1 MIIEGERFTFVD
13 TFETPIKV
21 ADSWVMPKNKLGD
34 GNGEAKLY
42 VGSRDKMEQFFG
54 EIGFRVT
61 CFVLRQDLQA
71 YMNAIKAEYFAP
83 SQEYRGHDEMQS
95 LWLERMEKINA
106 LPSGIVDFTV
116 CEQSQIAGSRGYVNS
131 SDKVYKLIREISLP
145 LVTYIS
151 AMRLDY
157 NGLPMFY
164 LKLFADFE
172 EIEKRKAFI
181 ENYGAFKQKEEKPF
195 FGVHEEIIEIKK
207 PVIKY
212 GREGQDEYRHK
223 LLEECPFCPI
233 TMINEESLLIA
244 SHIKPWAVS
253 DSNER
258 IDPNNGFILSP
269 LYDKLFDRGYITFT
283 EDKRVNISNWLS
295 RQVKDRIGIKE
306 NQLFQFLPMN
316 EARAQYLEYHRSTVF
331 KGSFI

>member
-1 MIIEGERFTFVD
+1 MTIKGEKFKFVN
-13 TFETPIKV
+13 TFETPITV
-21 ADSWVMPKNKLGD
+21 ADSWVVPKNKLGG

-42 VGSRDKMEQFFG
+42 VGSRDKMEAFFG
-54 EIGFRVT
+54 EIGFTAT

-71 YMNAIKAEYFAP
+71 YMNAIKAEYLSP
-83 SQEYRGHDEMQS
+83 SQDYRGKDEMRS
-95 LWLERMEKINA
+95 LWFERMEMINS
-106 LPSGIVDFTV
+106 LPDGIVVFTIR
-116 CEQSQIAGSRGYVNS
+116 EQSQIAGPRGYVNS
-131 SDKVYKLIREISLP
+131 SDKIYKLIREISLP
-145 LVTYIS
+145 LVSYIS

-157 NGLPMFY
+157 NGRPMFY

-181 ENYGAFKQKEEKPF
+181 ENYGSIRQTEEETF
-195 FGVHEEIIEIKK
+195 FGVREQEKK
-207 PVIKY
+207 HLIRY
-212 GREGQDEYRHK
+212 SREGQDEYRRK

-253 DSNER
+253 DPKER

-269 LYDKLFDRGYITFT
+269 LYDKLFDRGYITFSN
-283 EDKRVNISNWLS
+283 DKRVSISNWLS
-295 RQVKDRIGIKE
+295 RQVKERIGIKE

-316 EARAQYLEYHRSTVF
+316 DSRARYLEYHRNMVF
-331 KGSFI
+331 KG

>member
-1 MIIEGERFTFVD
+1 MIIEGEKFTFED
-13 TFETPIKV
+13 TFDTPITV

-42 VGSRDKMEQFFG
+42 FGSRDKMEKFFG
-54 EIGFRVT
+54 EIGFTAT

-71 YMNAIKAEYFAP
+71 YMQAIKAEYLTP
-83 SQEYRGHDEMQS
+83 SQNYRGRDEMRW
-95 LWLERMEKINA
+95 LWSERMEKINA
-106 LPSGIVDFTV
+106 LPSGIVDFTIR
-116 CEQSQIAGSRGYVNS
+116 EQSQIAGPRGYVNS

-145 LVTYIS
+145 LVSYIS

-157 NGLPMFY
+157 NGQPMFY

-181 ENYGAFKQKEEKPF
+181 ENYGASMRPEDAPWRACEAEPEPKAVTPR
-195 FGVHEEIIEIKK
+195 
-207 PVIKY
+207 Y
-212 GREGQDEYRHK
+212 GREGQDEYRRK

-253 DSNER
+253 DSVER

-269 LYDKLFDRGYITFT
+269 LYDKLFDRGYITFSN
-283 EDKRVNISNWLS
+283 DKRVSISNWLS
-295 RQVKDRIGIKE
+295 RQVKERIGIKE
-306 NQLFQFLPMN
+306 NQFFQFLPIN
-316 EARAQYLEYHRSTVF
+316 DARAKYLEYHRATVF
-331 KGSFI
+331 KG

>member
-1 MIIEGERFTFVD
+1 MTIKGEKFKFVN
-13 TFETPIKV
+13 TFETPITV
-21 ADSWVMPKNKLGD
+21 ADSWVVPKNKLGG

-42 VGSRDKMEQFFG
+42 VGSRDKMEAFFG
-54 EIGFRVT
+54 EIGFTAT

-71 YMNAIKAEYFAP
+71 YMNAIKAEYLTP
-83 SQEYRGHDEMQS
+83 SQEYRGKDEMRS
-95 LWLERMEKINA
+95 LWFERMEMINS
-106 LPSGIVDFTV
+106 LPDGIVTFTIR
-116 CEQSQIAGSRGYVNS
+116 EQSHLTGPRGYVNS
-131 SDKVYKLIREISLP
+131 SDKIYKLIREISLP
-145 LVTYIS
+145 LISYIS

-157 NGLPMFY
+157 NGQPMFY

-181 ENYGAFKQKEEKPF
+181 ENYGSIRQTEEETF
-195 FGVHEEIIEIKK
+195 FGVREEEQEKK
-207 PVIKY
+207 HLIRY
-212 GREGQDEYRHK
+212 SREGQDEYRRK

-253 DSNER
+253 DPKER

-269 LYDKLFDRGYITFT
+269 LYDKLFDRGYITFSN
-283 EDKRVNISNWLS
+283 DKRVSISNWLS
-295 RQVKDRIGIKE
+295 RQVKERIGIKE

-316 EARAQYLEYHRSTVF
+316 DSRARYLEYHRNMVF
-331 KGSFI
+331 KG

>member
-1 MIIEGERFTFVD
+1 MTIKGEKFKFVN
-13 TFETPIKV
+13 TFETPITV
-21 ADSWVMPKNKLGD
+21 ADSWVVPKNKLGG

-42 VGSRDKMEQFFG
+42 VGSRDKMEAFFG
-54 EIGFRVT
+54 EIGFMAT

-71 YMNAIKAEYFAP
+71 YMNAIKAEYLSP
-83 SQEYRGHDEMQS
+83 SQDYRGKDEMRS
-95 LWLERMEKINA
+95 LWFERMEMINS
-106 LPSGIVDFTV
+106 LPDGIVVFTIR
-116 CEQSQIAGSRGYVNS
+116 EQSQIAGPRGYVNS
-131 SDKVYKLIREISLP
+131 SDKIYKLIREISLP
-145 LVTYIS
+145 LISYIS

-157 NGLPMFY
+157 NGQPMFY

-181 ENYGAFKQKEEKPF
+181 ENYGSIRQTEEETF
-195 FGVHEEIIEIKK
+195 FGVREEEQEKK
-207 PVIKY
+207 HLIRY
-212 GREGQDEYRHK
+212 SREGQDEYRRK

-253 DSNER
+253 DPKER

-269 LYDKLFDRGYITFT
+269 LYDKLFDRGYITFSN
-283 EDKRVNISNWLS
+283 DKRVSISNWLS
-295 RQVKDRIGIKE
+295 RQVKERIGIKE

-316 EARAQYLEYHRSTVF
+316 DSRARYLEYHRNMVF
-331 KGSFI
+331 KG

>member
-1 MIIEGERFTFVD
+1 MTIKGEKFKFVN
-13 TFETPIKV
+13 TFETPITV
-21 ADSWVMPKNKLGD
+21 ADSWVVPKNKLGG

-42 VGSRDKMEQFFG
+42 VGSRDKMEAFFG
-54 EIGFRVT
+54 EIGFTAT

-71 YMNAIKAEYFAP
+71 YMNAIKAEYLSP
-83 SQEYRGHDEMQS
+83 SQDYRGKDEMCS
-95 LWLERMEKINA
+95 LWFERMEMVNS
-106 LPSGIVDFTV
+106 LPDGIVTFTIR
-116 CEQSQIAGSRGYVNS
+116 EQSHLTGPRGYVNS
-131 SDKVYKLIREISLP
+131 SDKIYKLIREISLP
-145 LVTYIS
+145 LISYIS

-157 NGLPMFY
+157 NGQPMFY

-181 ENYGAFKQKEEKPF
+181 ENYGSIRQTEEETF
-195 FGVHEEIIEIKK
+195 FGVREEEQEKK
-207 PVIKY
+207 HLVRY
-212 GREGQDEYRHK
+212 SREGQDEYRRK

-253 DSNER
+253 DPKER

-269 LYDKLFDRGYITFT
+269 LYDKLFDRGYITFSN
-283 EDKRVNISNWLS
+283 DKRVSISNWLS
-295 RQVKDRIGIKE
+295 RQVKERIGIKE

-316 EARAQYLEYHRSTVF
+316 DSRARYLEYHRNMVF
-331 KGSFI
+331 KG

>member
-1 MIIEGERFTFVD
+1 MIIEGERFTFED
-13 TFETPIKV
+13 TFDTPITV

-42 VGSRDKMEQFFG
+42 FGSRDKMEQFFG
-54 EIGFRVT
+54 EIGFTAT

-71 YMNAIKAEYFAP
+71 YMQAIKAEYFTP
-83 SQEYRGHDEMQS
+83 SQNYRGRDEMRR
-95 LWLERMEKINA
+95 LWSERMEKINA
-106 LPSGIVDFTV
+106 LPSGIVGFTIR
-116 CEQSQIAGSRGYVNS
+116 EQSQIAGPRGYVNS

-145 LVTYIS
+145 LVSYIS

-157 NGLPMFY
+157 NGQPMFY

-181 ENYGAFKQKEEKPF
+181 ENYGAAIRQEE
-195 FGVHEEIIEIKK
+195 EETTWRVCEDE
-207 PVIKY
+207 PVLKTSAPRY
-212 GREGQDEYRHK
+212 GREGQDEYRRK

-253 DSNER
+253 DSVER

-269 LYDKLFDRGYITFT
+269 LYDKLFDRGYITFSN
-283 EDKRVNISNWLS
+283 DKRVSISNWLS

-306 NQLFQFLPMN
+306 NQFFQFLPIN
-316 EARAQYLEYHRSTVF
+316 DARAKYLEYHRATVF
-331 KGSFI
+331 KG

>member
-1 MIIEGERFTFVD
+1 MIIAGEKFKFD
-13 TFETPIKV
+13 GTFETPITV

-42 VGSRDKMEQFFG
+42 VGSRDKMEAFFG
-54 EIGFRVT
+54 EIGFTAT

-71 YMNAIKAEYFAP
+71 YMNAIKSEYLTP
-83 SQEYRGHDEMQS
+83 SQEYRGKDEMRS

-106 LPSGIVDFTV
+106 LPDGIVDFTIR
-116 CEQSQIAGSRGYVNS
+116 EQSQIAGSRGYVNS
-131 SDKVYKLIREISLP
+131 SDKIYKLIREISLP
-145 LVTYIS
+145 LVSYIS

-157 NGLPMFY
+157 NGMPMFY

-181 ENYGAFKQKEEKPF
+181 ENYGTIKQSDEEAFYGVRESVLEEKK
-195 FGVHEEIIEIKK
+195 VTA
-207 PVIKY
+207 KY
-212 GREGQDEYRHK
+212 GREGQDEYRRK

-253 DSNER
+253 DSKER

-269 LYDKLFDRGYITFT
+269 LYDKLFDRGYITFSD
-283 EDKRVNISNWLS
+283 DKHASISNWLS

-316 EARAQYLEYHRSTVF
+316 DYRAQYLEYHRNTVF
-331 KGSFI
+331 KG